1 MTPDLWAEGLEQPAR
16 MALRR
21 AEEYEALADLDRHG
35 ARSSVAKAIVR
46 RLAVDLHERAQGD
59 LLRMGFRPWPPI

>member
-1 MTPDLWAEGLEQPAR
+1 

-21 AEEYEALADLDRHG
+21 AEAYEALADLDHNG

-46 RLAVDLHERAQGD
+46 RLAADLDERAQGD